1 MKNSFASQRFLTIY
15 SGVLT
20 VVFAVTI
27 LGGFAPSKK
36 TVFEEITVQRVNII
50 EPDGTLRMVIS
61 DKALSP
67 AIPAPTPSP
76 GLLALLTSLP
86 TPTRAPCSP
95 FLGPFSAAKP
105 S

>member
-1 MKNSFASQRFLTIY
+1 MKNSFDSHRFLTIY
-15 SGVLT
+15 AGVLT

-61 DKALSP
+61 DKALFP
-67 AIPAPTPSP
+67 GIRGPTPSS
-76 GLLALLTSLP
+76 GLLALLPSLASQS
-86 TPTRAPCSP
+86 RAPCST
-95 FLGPFSAAKP
+95 FLGTFSAATT
-105 S
+105 